1 MNLWNTLKSIL
12 PDRPTLIGTVLAQM
26 PDGTSA
32 VQLMGGRLMVD
43 KGLMRVAGHGVAE
56 GKNCFIRDGLIIG
69 EAPDLKVYEC
79 VV

>member
-32 VQLMGGRLMVD
+32 VQMIGG
-43 KGLMRVAGHGVAE
+43 GLMRAAGHGVAE

-69 EAPDLKVYEC
+69 EAPDLKVYEFE
-79 VV
+79 V